1 MNALKKTRIKT
12 VMKYTWPFYLISGV
26 LIVVLLNIIFGIVHK
41 IPAYKSLT
49 IFVSGEV
56 TDSKALKNDL
66 LEAYKDKDLKNI
78 STISAKVS
86 DNQYN
91 TKLTIPGYNSAD
103 ILILPLSKIEN
114 LDASYFALDLKDEL
128 ITSFY
133 SGYTFYSQKEVN
145 YGIKINKEIVKS
157 YMALPN
163 EDCYMFLNGGSENL
177 GEYSNKPNKE
187 HDLALHLVKRWGM

>member
-26 LIVVLLNIIFGIVHK
+26 LIVILLNIIFGIVHK

-103 ILILPLSKIEN
+103 ILILPLSKIDS

-133 SGYTFYSQKEVN
+133 SGYTFYSQKEVK
-145 YGIKINKEIVKS
+145 YGIKVNKEIVKS
-157 YMALPN
+157 YMTLPN
-163 EDCYMFLNGGSENL
+163 EDCYMFLNGGSENI

>member
-12 VMKYTWPFYLISGV
+12 VMKYTWPLYLISGV
-26 LIVVLLNIIFGIVHK
+26 LIVILLNIIFGIVHK

-133 SGYTFYSQKEVN
+133 SGYTFYSQKEVK
-145 YGIKINKEIVKS
+145 YGIKVNEEIVKS

-177 GEYSNKPNKE
+177 GEYANKPNKE

>member
-1 MNALKKTRIKT
+1 
-12 VMKYTWPFYLISGV
+12 MKYTWPFYLISGV
-26 LIVVLLNIIFGIVHK
+26 LIVILLNIIFGIVHK

-103 ILILPLSKIEN
+103 ILILPLSKIDS

-133 SGYTFYSQKEVN
+133 SGYTFYSQKEVK
-145 YGIKINKEIVKS
+145 YGIKVNKEIVKS

>member
-26 LIVVLLNIIFGIVHK
+26 LIVILLNIIFGIVHK

-103 ILILPLSKIEN
+103 ILILPLSKIDS

-133 SGYTFYSQKEVN
+133 SGYTFYSQKEVK
-145 YGIKINKEIVKS
+145 YGIKVNKEIVKS
-157 YMALPN
+157 YMTLPN

>member
-26 LIVVLLNIIFGIVHK
+26 LIVILLNIIFGIVHK

-103 ILILPLSKIEN
+103 ILILPLSKIDS

-133 SGYTFYSQKEVN
+133 SGYTFYSQKEVK
-145 YGIKINKEIVKS
+145 YGIKVNKEIVKS

-177 GEYSNKPNKE
+177 GEYANKPNKE

>member
-26 LIVVLLNIIFGIVHK
+26 LIVILLNIIFGIVHK

-103 ILILPLSKIEN
+103 ILILPLSKIDS

-133 SGYTFYSQKEVN
+133 SGYTFYSQKEVK
-145 YGIKINKEIVKS
+145 YGIKVNKEIVKS

-163 EDCYMFLNGGSENL
+163 EECYMFLNGGSENL

>member
-12 VMKYTWPFYLISGV
+12 VMRYTWPFYLISGV
-26 LIVVLLNIIFGIVHK
+26 LIVILLNIIFGIVHK

-49 IFVSGEV
+49 IFVSGDV

-103 ILILPLSKIEN
+103 ILILPLSKIDS

-133 SGYTFYSQKEVN
+133 SGYTFYSQKEVK
-145 YGIKINKEIVKS
+145 YGIKVNKEIVKS

>member
-26 LIVVLLNIIFGIVHK
+26 LIVILLNIIFGIVHK

-114 LDASYFALDLKDEL
+114 LDVSYFALDLKDEL

-133 SGYTFYSQKEVN
+133 SGYTFYSQKEVK
-145 YGIKINKEIVKS
+145 YGIKVNKEIVKS

-163 EDCYMFLNGGSENL
+163 EDCYMFLNGGSENI

>member
-26 LIVVLLNIIFGIVHK
+26 LIVILLNIIFGIVHK

-133 SGYTFYSQKEVN
+133 SGYTFYSQKEVK
-145 YGIKINKEIVKS
+145 YGIKVNKEIVKS

>member
-26 LIVVLLNIIFGIVHK
+26 LIVILLNIIFGIVHK

-66 LEAYKDKDLKNI
+66 LEAYKDKGLKNV

-103 ILILPLSKIEN
+103 ILILPLSKIDS

-133 SGYTFYSQKEVN
+133 SGYTFYSQKEVR

-187 HDLALHLVKRWGM
+187 HDLALQLVKRWGM

>member
-26 LIVVLLNIIFGIVHK
+26 LIVILLNIIFGIVHK

-78 STISAKVS
+78 STISAKVN

-133 SGYTFYSQKEVN
+133 SGYTFYSQKEVK
-145 YGIKINKEIVKS
+145 YGIKVNKEIVKS

>member
-12 VMKYTWPFYLISGV
+12 VMKYTWPFYLIGGV
-26 LIVVLLNIIFGIVHK
+26 LIVILLNIIFGIVHK

-103 ILILPLSKIEN
+103 ILILPLSKIDS

-133 SGYTFYSQKEVN
+133 SGYTFYSQKEVK
-145 YGIKINKEIVKS
+145 YGIKVNKEIVKS

>member
-26 LIVVLLNIIFGIVHK
+26 LIVILLNIIFGIVHK

-103 ILILPLSKIEN
+103 ILILPLSKIDS

-133 SGYTFYSQKEVN
+133 SGYTFYSQKEVK
-145 YGIKINKEIVKS
+145 YGIKVNKEIVKS
-157 YMALPN
+157 YMALPI

>member
-26 LIVVLLNIIFGIVHK
+26 LIVILLNIIFGIVHK

-103 ILILPLSKIEN
+103 ILILPLSKIDS

-133 SGYTFYSQKEVN
+133 SGYTFYSQKEVK
-145 YGIKINKEIVKS
+145 YGIKVNKEIVKS
-157 YMALPN
+157 YMDLPN

-187 HDLALHLVKRWGM
+187 HDLALHLVKQWGM

>member
-26 LIVVLLNIIFGIVHK
+26 LIVILLNIIFGIVHK

-103 ILILPLSKIEN
+103 ILILPLSKIDS

-133 SGYTFYSQKEVN
+133 SGYTFYSQKEVK
-145 YGIKINKEIVKS
+145 YGIKVNKEIVKS

>member
-26 LIVVLLNIIFGIVHK
+26 LIVILLNIIFGIVHK

-103 ILILPLSKIEN
+103 ILILPLSKIDS

-133 SGYTFYSQKEVN
+133 SGYTLYSQKEVK
-145 YGIKINKEIVKS
+145 YGIKINKETVKS
-157 YMALPN
+157 YMTLPN

>member
-26 LIVVLLNIIFGIVHK
+26 LIVILLNIIFGIVHK

-56 TDSKALKNDL
+56 TDSKTLKNDL

-114 LDASYFALDLKDEL
+114 LDVSYFALDLKDEL

-133 SGYTFYSQKEVN
+133 SGYTFYSQKEVK
-145 YGIKINKEIVKS
+145 YGIKVNKEIVKS

>member
-26 LIVVLLNIIFGIVHK
+26 LIVILLNIIFGIVHK

-103 ILILPLSKIEN
+103 ILILPLSKIDS

-133 SGYTFYSQKEVN
+133 SGYTFYSQKEVK
-145 YGIKINKEIVKS
+145 YGIKVNKEIVKS

-163 EDCYMFLNGGSENL
+163 EDCYMFLNGGSENI

>member
-1 MNALKKTRIKT
+1 MTELRKSRIKT
-12 VMKYTWPFYLISGV
+12 VLRYTWPFYLISGV
-26 LIVVLLNIIFGIVHK
+26 LIVILLNIIFGIVHK

-103 ILILPLSKIEN
+103 ILILPLSKIDS

-133 SGYTFYSQKEVN
+133 SGYTFYSQKEVK
-145 YGIKINKEIVKS
+145 YGIKIN
-157 YMALPN
+157 
-163 EDCYMFLNGGSENL
+163 
-177 GEYSNKPNKE
+177 
-187 HDLALHLVKRWGM
+187 

>member
-26 LIVVLLNIIFGIVHK
+26 LIVILLNIIFGIVYK

-103 ILILPLSKIEN
+103 ILILPLSKIDS

-133 SGYTFYSQKEVN
+133 SGYTFYSQKEVK
-145 YGIKINKEIVKS
+145 YGIKVNKEIVKS
-157 YMALPN
+157 YMTLPN